1 MEGMFWGVAA
11 MMVKDAVKQQ
21 YLKGRDYER
30 NVRQVYRDVDNL
42 KITMDHVRRN
52 CGGEDLETGPHA
64 PFIRR
69 AEAQLRDAY
78 RILRRSYP
86 RKPGL
91 SKLMEYASRPGAE
104 MHLIDIGKEAN
115 QTARG
120 LGDLLAEI
128 RFAKIGKPPDG
139 GGGGGGGGSG
149 GNPPPSPL
157 PVPHPAFYDVALYED
172 AVSDGMSS
180 PRSVGSDK
188 SSLFDR
194 DRHLSRSRTRGS
206 TRSHPSSTSSRSRG
220 RSPSSRRP
228 RSHSAA
234 TQKTLLPAPSSSS
247 SSSSSSSR
255 SRDKKPLPAIKEGER
270 ALDDLQHG
278 IDSVLGARSESDAH
292 DAMEHIERA
301 LAEVL
306 RVQRTEGGFAG
317 LSRADEDLGDA
328 VEDLDEAMAG
338 VLGARD
344 DREKKYATRRLG
356 QALEDVDAAL
366 AARQRR
372 KERRAGRRLRQ
383 IADEEEEEEIAQRD
397 QDEDED
403 EDGSEDRH
411 ARYPPT
417 HAGVRRKQG
426 GRDKSRR
433 YSMY

>member
-78 RILRRSYP
+78 RTLRRSYP

-139 GGGGGGGGSG
+139 GGGGGGGSG

-194 DRHLSRSRTRGS
+194 ELGRSRKRNS
-206 TRSHPSSTSSRSRG
+206 AQSPPSSTSSRSRG

-228 RSHSAA
+228 RSHSA
-234 TQKTLLPAPSSSS
+234 TQKILLPAPSS

-278 IDSVLGARSESDAH
+278 IDSVLGARGESDAH

-306 RVQRTEGGFAG
+306 RVQRAEGFAG

-383 IADEEEEEEIAQRD
+383 IADEEGTGQRNKVEEEEE
-397 QDEDED
+397 EDE
-403 EDGSEDRH
+403 SEDRH